1 MKKIYNID
9 AAGKKIGR
17 IATEVASYLTGKN
30 TTSYMRNEYPEVTVN
45 VENASKMS
53 IDEKKLIAK
62 EYKSYSGYSS
72 GLKEESLEKLAARKG
87 FAEILRK
94 AVYGM
99 VPSNRLR
106 AKIMKNLN
114 ITE

>member
-17 IATEVASYLTGKN
+17 IATEIASCLTGKN
-30 TTSYMRNEYPEVTVN
+30 TTSYMRNEFPDVEVN
-45 VENASKMS
+45 VSNASQMS
-53 IDEKKLIAK
+53 IDEKKSVNK

-72 GLKEESLEKLAARKG
+72 GLKEESLEKLASRKG
-87 FAEILRK
+87 FGEILRK